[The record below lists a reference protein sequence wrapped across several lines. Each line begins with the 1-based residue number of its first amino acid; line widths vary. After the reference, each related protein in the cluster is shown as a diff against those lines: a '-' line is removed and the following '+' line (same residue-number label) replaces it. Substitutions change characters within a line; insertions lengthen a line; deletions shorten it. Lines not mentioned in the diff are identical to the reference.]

1 MNVLSSQSG
10 GDSSVEREQQDAV
23 ARQEKMVEELRKAE
37 LMRDRLQ
44 GLRQI
49 ALEYPED
56 HAYRGLIEALQLDRA
71 LEVVEEDVRTLRDH
85 LIHPRGT

>member
-56 HAYRGLIEALQLDRA
+56 HAYRGLIEALQLGRA

>member
-10 GDSSVEREQQDAV
+10 GDSSVEREQQDAI

-56 HAYRGLIEALQLDRA
+56 HAYRGLIEALQLGRA

>member
-1 MNVLSSQSG
+1 MNVLSSKSG
-10 GDSSVEREQQDAV
+10 GDSPAVRDQQDAI

-49 ALEYPED
+49 AMKYPEG
-56 HAYRGLIEALQLDRA
+56 HAYRGLVETLQLDRA
-71 LEVVEEDVRTLRDH
+71 LGVVEEDIRTLRDH

>member
-10 GDSSVEREQQDAV
+10 GDSSVEREQQDAIE
-23 ARQEKMVEELRKAE
+23 RQEKMVEELRKAE

-49 ALEYPED
+49 TMAYPAG
-56 HAYRGLIEALQLDRA
+56 HAYRSLIETLQLDRA
-71 LEVVEEDVRTLRDH
+71 LEVVEEDIRTLRDH

>member
-10 GDSSVEREQQDAV
+10 GGSSAVRDQQDAI

-49 ALEYPED
+49 AMEYPED
-56 HAYRGLIEALQLDRA
+56 HTYRGLVETLQLDRA
-71 LEVVEEDVRTLRDH
+71 LGVVEEDIRTLRDH